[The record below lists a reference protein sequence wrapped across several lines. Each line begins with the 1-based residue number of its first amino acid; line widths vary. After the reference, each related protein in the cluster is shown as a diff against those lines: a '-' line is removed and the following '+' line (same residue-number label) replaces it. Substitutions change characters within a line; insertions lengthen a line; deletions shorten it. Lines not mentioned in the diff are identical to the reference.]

1 MDALHPHDP
10 VFHLL
15 DYPNVDDLKNY
26 FVDAMSYCL
35 KMAFH
40 LKKYLMLN
48 VLAGG
53 HLKDALM
60 RDETLSKVG
69 VLKPFPYSIPSRATL
84 NREGALS

>member
-1 MDALHPHDP
+1 LHRHDP
-10 VFHLL
+10 VVHLL

-48 VLAGG
+48 VMADG
-53 HLKDALM
+53 HLRDDQMKD
-60 RDETLSKVG
+60 VN
-69 VLKPFPYSIPSRATL
+69 P
-84 NREGALS
+84 